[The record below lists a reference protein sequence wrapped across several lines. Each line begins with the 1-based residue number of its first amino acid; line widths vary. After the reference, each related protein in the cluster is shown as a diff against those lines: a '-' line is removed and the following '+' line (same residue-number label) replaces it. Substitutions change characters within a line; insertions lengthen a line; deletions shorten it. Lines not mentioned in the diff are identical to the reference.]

1 MEEQISTFE
10 YLVTTLS
17 SEEVK
22 KLLNN
27 IKVSIERHVQDTQN
41 QKEKEEPDAEK
52 ELPKNALSTSLAK
65 ESLFLRLWLT
75 FISFIKSI
83 SLESLYQKE
92 LIKRIGYS
100 LKEVATEYVDVQ
112 NKQYK
117 KPFFDLLFNLRK
129 TQLFFSGVLD
139 CYNAEKSSFYMIL
152 LSFISNKL
160 YKTLLQKT
168 SVFDKDEKDVS
179 TSKKNAILKE
189 VESLSGELD
198 VEIKTEMYRVAK
210 AIEWMRTFCDFSLDK
225 MLAKF
230 SLQSNGERASM
241 QVLQNEVELLASIL
255 ASSKE
260 VPISM
265 LQTLFLLQQKDS
277 FLPNKNNVEQVE
289 NEQIAKNVQKF
300 IDDGLTSLS
309 YIEDF
314 KKKIPLYKI
323 VRYVK
328 QDITW
333 TPLEFRGGED
343 WFLYFKHAWKD
354 FFLQKWMEWSQE
366 IQKTKTMQKVLD
378 ILGQESLDSLSY
390 KPWRALLGSSL
401 LKNERL
407 LEFFKT
413 FFNKSYGE
421 DVAPY
426 IKTLLVEGSF
436 YRTSTLAELTALNA
450 LLNNIPNDILN
461 LEKELSPEGVIG
473 TSFVSITE
481 SGVLTI
487 KTKAQVESL
496 IKNIEGEFK
505 RLINKILEALPSLK
519 NILSAILGEGKGGD
533 HAVLTNWASIEGSQ
547 HEAFQKK
554 ISSIK
559 DMLESTISL
568 SSQISLYY

>member
-22 KLLNN
+22 KLLGN
-27 IKVSIERHVQDTQN
+27 IKASMESLEQSEQS
-41 QKEKEEPDAEK
+41 QKAKEELETEEK
-52 ELPKNALSTSLAK
+52 LPKDVISASLAK

-75 FISFIKSI
+75 LISFIKSI
-83 SLESLYQKE
+83 PVESLYQKE
-92 LIKRIGYS
+92 LIKRIGFS
-100 LKEVATEYVDVQ
+100 LKDVASEYVDVQ

-117 KPFFDLLFNLRK
+117 KPFFNLLFNLRK

-160 YKTLLQKT
+160 YKNLLQKT
-168 SVFDKDEKDVS
+168 SVFDDEKDVS

-198 VEIKTEMYRVAK
+198 VEIKAEMYRVAK

-230 SLQSNGERASM
+230 SLHSSGESASM
-241 QVLQNEVELLASIL
+241 QALQNEVELLASIL

-260 VPISM
+260 VPTSM

-277 FLPNKNNVEQVE
+277 FLPNRNKAGQEDS
-289 NEQIAKNVQKF
+289 EQIAKNVQKF

-309 YIEDF
+309 YVDDF
-314 KKKIPLYKI
+314 KRKIPLYKI

-354 FFLQKWMEWSQE
+354 FFLQKWMEWTQE
-366 IQKTKTMQKVLD
+366 IQKTKTMQKILD
-378 ILGQESLDSLSY
+378 ILGQKSLDSLSY
-390 KPWRALLGSSL
+390 KPWRTLLGSSL

-413 FFNKSYGE
+413 FFTKSYGE

-436 YRTSTLAELTALNA
+436 YRTSTLAELTALNT
-450 LLNNIPNDILN
+450 LLNNIPTDIKN
-461 LEKELSPEGVIG
+461 LEKELSEEGVIG
-473 TSFVSITE
+473 SSFASIAE
-481 SGVLTI
+481 SGILTI

-496 IKNIEGEFK
+496 VKNIEGEFK

-519 NILSAILGEGKGGD
+519 GILSAILGEGKGGE
-533 HAVLTNWASIEGSQ
+533 HVVLTNWSSIEGEQ

-554 ISSIK
+554 IASIK

-568 SSQISLYY
+568 SSQISLYF